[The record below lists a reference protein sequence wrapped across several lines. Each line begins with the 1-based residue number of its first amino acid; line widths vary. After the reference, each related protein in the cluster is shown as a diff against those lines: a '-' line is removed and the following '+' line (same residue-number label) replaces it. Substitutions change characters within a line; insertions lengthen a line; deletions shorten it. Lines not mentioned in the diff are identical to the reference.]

1 MLAHRFFGCACG
13 GMMSPDDRAVNDEVL
28 HVGVIDEMLMH
39 SLPYTAF
46 TPSGEPFVDAVPPA
60 VLGWEHPPLRASS
73 GDPEDGSDEPLA
85 FGFPSDVQVRLAP
98 KKLKYL

>member
-28 HVGVIDEMLMH
+28 HVGVIGEMLMH

-60 VLGWEHPPLRASS
+60 VLGWEHPPLRAGPSNPQYS
-73 GDPEDGSDEPLA
+73 VNEPPT
-85 FGFPSDVQVRLAP
+85 FGFLPNVQACLT
-98 KKLKYL
+98 LKELMYP

>member
-1 MLAHRFFGCACG
+1 
-13 GMMSPDDRAVNDEVL
+13 MSPDDRAVNDEVL

-60 VLGWEHPPLRASS
+60 VLGWEHPPLRAGS

-98 KKLKYL
+98 KELKYLWPLLWR